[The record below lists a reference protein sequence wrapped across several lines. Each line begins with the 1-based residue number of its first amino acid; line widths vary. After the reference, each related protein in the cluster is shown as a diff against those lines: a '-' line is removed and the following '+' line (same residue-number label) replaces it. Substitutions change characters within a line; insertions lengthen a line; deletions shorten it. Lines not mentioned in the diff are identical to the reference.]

1 MITKEKAFENIQ
13 KTCEER
19 LNQIYCAGI
28 PDFVNERLQL
38 EKKHLKIPKPL
49 CNLKHIE
56 KYRE

>member
-38 EKKHLKIPKPL
+38 EKKST
-49 CNLKHIE
+49 
-56 KYRE
+56 